1 MRSRWSTSEPP
12 DVVELPDD
20 VGRGGRF
27 ERWEPHVPRFVVAD
41 VDGTLLGRSPEA
53 TEPVVAALR
62 DTQAAGLRVGFA
74 TGRMRA
80 AVEPLWL
87 QTRAAGPHVLHNGA
101 MVRAGGRPLATWP
114 LSREQSER
122 LLELCREHGLYAELY
137 VGDGYLVTDDRPEA
151 SVHWSMLH
159 QDPAGFA
166 DELDPAQHEIVKSTV
181 AIFGDSPDPVVA
193 LLEDAGLTCGVATSP
208 LATGVSFINVTH
220 PDADKGRAL
229 EVAARHIGV
238 ELADVIAIGDGHNDL
253 SMLQRV
259 GTAIAMGQAEPEIRE
274 VAHLV
279 VPEVD
284 VDGVVHAF
292 RLCVDRLSDPGRSA
306 GSPTGETV

>member
-1 MRSRWSTSEPP
+1 MNGHDLPA
-12 DVVELPDD
+12 DVRP
-20 VGRGGRF
+20 GGRIGHWT
-27 ERWEPHVPRFVVAD
+27 RHVPRFVVAD

-53 TEPVVAALR
+53 TEPVVIALR

-87 QTRAAGPHVLHNGA
+87 QTQAAGPHVLHNGA
-101 MVRAGGRPLATWP
+101 MVRADGRTLATWP
-114 LSREQSER
+114 LTVEQATR
-122 LLELCREHGLYAELY
+122 LLDVCREHQLYAELY
-137 VGDGYLVTDDRPEA
+137 VGDGYLVTDARPEA
-151 SVHWSMLH
+151 RVHWGMLH

-166 DELDPAQHEIVKSTV
+166 EELDASRDEIVKSTV
-181 AIFGDSPDPVVA
+181 AVFDGPPDPVVG
-193 LLEDAGLTCGVATSP
+193 LLRDAGLACGVATSP

-229 EVAARHIGV
+229 ERAAAHVGV
-238 ELADVIAIGDGHNDL
+238 ELEDVVAIGDGHNDL
-253 SMLQRV
+253 SMLERA
-259 GTAIAMGQAEPEIRE
+259 GTAIAMGQAEPEIRD

-292 RLCVDRLSDPGRSA
+292 QLCVDRLSRHA
-306 GSPTGETV
+306 PTSRTTSL

>member
-1 MRSRWSTSEPP
+1 MTELPP
-12 DVVELPDD
+12 DVAP
-20 VGRGGRF
+20 GGRF
-27 ERWEPHVPRFVVAD
+27 DEWAPHVPRFVVAD

-53 TEPVVAALR
+53 SEPVVSALR
-62 DTQAAGLRVGFA
+62 ETQSAGLRVGFA

-101 MVRAGGRPLATWP
+101 MVRAGGRTLRTWP
-114 LSREQSER
+114 LTEDQATR
-122 LLELCREHGLYAELY
+122 LLEVCREHDLYAEMY

-151 SVHWSMLH
+151 SVHWGMLR
-159 QDPAGFA
+159 QEPAGFA
-166 DELDPAQHEIVKSTV
+166 DQLDPGRDEIVKSTV
-181 AIFGDSPDPVVA
+181 AVFDGPPDPVLA
-193 LLEDAGLTCGVATSP
+193 LIEDAGLVCGVATSP
-208 LATGVSFINVTH
+208 LAPGVSFINVTH

-229 EVAARHIGV
+229 EHAASHIDV
-238 ELADVIAIGDGHNDL
+238 SLPDVIAIGDGHNDL

-259 GTAIAMGQAEPEIRE
+259 GTAIAMGQAEPEIKD

-292 RLCVDRLSDPGRSA
+292 RLSVERLTAPARSSGSGPAPGA
-306 GSPTGETV
+306 

>member
-1 MRSRWSTSEPP
+1 MIELPA
-12 DVVELPDD
+12 DVVP
-20 VGRGGRF
+20 GGRF
-27 ERWEPHVPRFVVAD
+27 DDWEPHVPRFVVAD

-53 TEPVVAALR
+53 TGPVVSALR

-101 MVRAGGRPLATWP
+101 MVRAGGHTLATWP
-114 LSREQSER
+114 LSSEQAVR
-122 LLELCREHGLYAELY
+122 LLDLCRQHDLYAEVY

-151 SVHWSMLH
+151 RVHWGMLH
-159 QDPAGFA
+159 QEPAGFA
-166 DELDPAQHEIVKSTV
+166 DELDPSRQEVVKSTV
-181 AIFGDSPDPVVA
+181 AVFDRPPDPVVA
-193 LLEDAGLTCGVATSP
+193 LLEDAGLACGTATSP
-208 LATGVSFINVTH
+208 LAAGVSFINVTH

-229 EVAARHIGV
+229 ERAATHLGMT
-238 ELADVIAIGDGHNDL
+238 LADVIAIGDGNNDL

-259 GTAIAMGQAEPEIRE
+259 GTAIAMGQAEPEIK
-274 VAHLV
+274 AICHLV

-284 VDGVVHAF
+284 VDGVTHAF
-292 RLCVDRLSDPGRSA
+292 RLCIDLLQIPAQDRGPAASA
-306 GSPTGETV
+306 